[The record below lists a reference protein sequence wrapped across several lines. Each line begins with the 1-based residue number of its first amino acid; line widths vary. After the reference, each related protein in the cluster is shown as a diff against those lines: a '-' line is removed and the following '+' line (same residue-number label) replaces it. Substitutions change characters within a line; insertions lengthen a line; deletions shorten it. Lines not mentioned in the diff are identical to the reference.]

1 MCAHNGGKVP
11 IEKEKKNA
19 LCVLYSVMYVTMC
32 GEVYCES
39 VCAICKTLHFEDYL
53 SSMQYRSSA
62 IFVLSVVSCV
72 TLFFVLGISST

>member
-11 IEKEKKNA
+11 IEKEKKCA
-19 LCVLYSVMYVTMC
+19 LCVYSVMYVTMY

-39 VCAICKTLHFEDYL
+39 VCAICNILHFEDYL